1 MSGWVKEFRDFINRG
16 NLVELAVAFV
26 LGVAF
31 AALVASFVNDI
42 VMQIVAAI
50 FGEPDFSSLTFDLGD
65 SVIRY
70 GAFLTQLINFLIIA
84 FVLFL
89 IVKAYNRFRRSQG
102 EDPAGPSEIELLTE
116 IRDALTGRR
125 PPQ

>member
-1 MSGWVKEFRDFINRG
+1 MSTWVKEFKDFINKG

-31 AALVASFVNDI
+31 AALVKSLVDDV

-50 FGEPDFSSLTFDLGD
+50 FGEPDFRSLTFDLGD

-70 GAFLTQLINFLIIA
+70 GSFLTEVINFLIIA

-89 IVKAYNRFRRSQG
+89 VIKAYNRFKKPPV
-102 EDPAGPSEIELLTE
+102 EEVAAVTEVELLTE
-116 IRDALTGRR
+116 IRDALVRR
-125 PPQ
+125 G

>member
-1 MSGWVKEFRDFINRG
+1 MSTWVKEFKEFINKG

-31 AALVASFVNDI
+31 AALVKSLVDDV

-50 FGEPDFSSLTFDLGD
+50 FGEPDFRALTFDLGD

-70 GAFLTQLINFLIIA
+70 GSFLTEVINFLIIA

-89 IVKAYNRFRRSQG
+89 VIKAYNRFKKPPV
-102 EDPAGPSEIELLTE
+102 EEVAAVTEVELLAE
-116 IRDALTGRR
+116 IRDALVRR
-125 PPQ
+125 G